1 MKLIVKKGRTG
12 LLVRIFIQDSS
23 STVGAGLTG
32 LTSGSAGLVCYRAR
46 DDDGNAAATQVV
58 LSAGTRGT
66 WSSGGFVEKDATNM
80 PGVYELGLPDAG
92 QATGSETVTYM
103 LKGAT
108 NMAPLALEAQLV
120 AFDPQDAVHLGLSA
134 IPNTAVTTNGSLIT
148 SGTGADQLSVA
159 TGRVDLGKILGTA
172 SAGQAGSVSPDWAQV
187 KNPTTVLDLTQT
199 TIKNLDGN
207 TVQTGDSFAR
217 LGAPAGASVSADVAA
232 VKTDTGTILTDVNT
246 GAGAI
251 YNRIGAPVGASVSA
265 DIAAVKAS
273 VGSPMQAGTQVTVGV
288 NNDKTGYVLTAIG
301 SAAMTE
307 DYAAKG
313 ASPTLNQMLFMLLQ
327 SLHEFAISGTTRTV
341 KKLDG
346 ATSAMTFTLDSAT
359 NPTSTTRAT

>member
-1 MKLIVKKGRTG
+1 MKLIVKKGRTS

-80 PGVYELGLPDAG
+80 PGVYELGLPNAG

-108 NMAPLALEAQLV
+108 NMAPLALEIQLV
-120 AFDPQDAVHLGLSA
+120 SYDPQDAVALGLTDIDAA
-134 IPNTAVTTNGSLIT
+134 ISSRMATFTLPANFSSFSI
-148 SGTGADQLSVA
+148 DA
-159 TGRVDLGKILGTA
+159 TGRVDIGKILGTA
-172 SAGQAGSVSPDWAQV
+172 SAGQAGAVAPDWAQV
-187 KNPTTVLDLTQT
+187 KNPNTVLDLTQT

-207 TVQTGDSFAR
+207 TVQTGDAFAR
-217 LGAPAGASVSADVAA
+217 LGAPAGVSVSADV
-232 VKTDTGTILTDVNT
+232 
-246 GAGAI
+246 
-251 YNRIGAPVGASVSA
+251 
-265 DIAAVKAS
+265 AAVKAS

-313 ASPTLNQMLFMLLQ
+313 VAPTLNQMLFMLLQ
-327 SLHEFAISGTTRTV
+327 SLHEFAISGTTRTA

-346 ATSAMTFTLDSAT
+346 VTTAMTFTLDSAT

>member
-1 MKLIVKKGRTG
+1 MKLIVKKGRTS

-80 PGVYELGLPDAG
+80 PGVYELGLPNAG

-108 NMAPLALEAQLV
+108 NMAPLALEIQLV
-120 AFDPQDAVHLGLSA
+120 SYDPQDAVALGLTDIDAA
-134 IPNTAVTTNGSLIT
+134 ISSRMATFTLPANFSSFSI
-148 SGTGADQLSVA
+148 DA
-159 TGRVDLGKILGTA
+159 TGRVDVGKILGTV
-172 SAGQAGSVSPDWAQV
+172 SAGQAGAVAPDWAQV
-187 KNPTTVLDLTQT
+187 KNPNTVLDLTQT

-207 TVQTGDSFAR
+207 TVQTGDAFAR
-217 LGAPAGASVSADVAA
+217 LGAPAGVSVSADVAA
-232 VKTDTGTILTDVNT
+232 VKGDTGTILTDVNT

-251 YNRIGAPVGASVSA
+251 FNRLGAPAGASMSA

-313 ASPTLNQMLFMLLQ
+313 AAPTLNQMLFMLLQ
-327 SLHEFAISGTTRTV
+327 SLHEFAISGTTRTA

-346 ATSAMTFTLDSAT
+346 VTTAMTFTLDSAT